1 MSTILQAKWFQ
12 KEDVQKIFYTLFQ
25 IPKSGAINLP
35 PVKAGYE
42 NGKQGIDG
50 VYRSYSRRWFLLW
63 TVTLLN
69 VANYAHWISYAS
81 VYSKG
86 IYQYCTINALQPY

>member
-1 MSTILQAKWFQ
+1 MILQVKLFQ
-12 KEDVQKIFYTLFQ
+12 KEAVQKIFHTFFQ
-25 IPKSGAINLP
+25 IPKSGAINLS
-35 PVKAGYE
+35 PVNAGYE

-86 IYQYCTINALQPY
+86 NNKQILHDKRFTVIL